1 MFFLFYYK
9 RLRVEL
15 IRYLL
20 VILIRNKFNI
30 VLIRVFYLVNYYK
43 NIWKM
48 KLGVLEIGIRLFSV
62 FEIRIVNFE
71 FIL

>member
-30 VLIRVFYLVNYYK
+30 VLIRVFYLVNYYE

-62 FEIRIVNFE
+62 FEICIVNFE